1 MSFRIGQRV
10 RAIASMHPS
19 CDKYIGAVGVI
30 VGPEGPGLNGTHQPV
45 KWERGAGAWDGKV
58 GYEPVKCLEPIDDP
72 SAFDT
77 FMERVLKPVPLPVE
91 IEA

>member
-10 RAIASMHPS
+10 RAIACLNQTNM
-19 CDKYIGAVGVI
+19 KYVGAIGTICSTAYMNEWLPCQDVR
-30 VGPEGPGLNGTHQPV
+30 
-45 KWERGAGAWDGKV
+45 WETDCPFKGRIGK
-58 GYEPVKCLEPIDDP
+58 EPIMCLEPIDDP